1 MRYFSILICFFGL
14 VLTAQ
19 NTVAGAQFPIHNSM
33 RPNVEFW
40 KKIYSKYPSTKGVIH
55 DSHHLAVVYEV
66 IDLKPLGYGS
76 RKINKK
82 RVRAAK
88 EKYKKILTRL
98 SKGHAPKTK
107 LERKVYRL
115 FGKNPTKDQFKKA
128 RGHVRFQLGQKD
140 RYLAGLKR
148 SGQYLARIKAI
159 FRSEGLPEDLAY
171 LPHVESSF
179 NYKAYS
185 KFGAAGIWQFTRGT
199 GRRYMTVDYVIDERR
214 DPIIASRAAAKYLK
228 ANYQKLGSWPFAL
241 TAYNHG
247 ENGML
252 RAQKKHGSYKNVFD
266 HYDGRRFGF
275 ASRNFYSSFIA
286 ARYVAKHYQN
296 YFGTVSLDK
305 PVLYHTVKMP
315 GFASVQSVSTFFR
328 VSPKALQ
335 NVNPALRP
343 PVFLG
348 QKHIP
353 KEYILRLPGKAKRM
367 ARMASAMPS
376 SMFKTKQKRSKFYR
390 VQRGDTAGKI
400 ARNHRVSVN
409 DLVLA
414 NGLSRRATIYV
425 GQNLR
430 IPGLGEKP
438 QRLARKSSV
447 RKSSAKPRKA
457 KVVVASRGSTLNKG
471 LKWKPST
478 GPKGLVAAKEDE
490 PKPVVVAKVTPQPP
504 KLVAVPSP
512 VVAPAIVV
520 AAAPKPAV
528 PEVVQVV
535 PPVVLPPIER
545 AKVEEPVAVEL
556 IAVPPVLDEPVV
568 AQVAPPV
575 PVEAETEAVDTASLT
590 IEPVNPYVLTG
601 NFTVAKLKVIK
612 GRETGQIQ
620 VETDET
626 LGHYADWLD
635 IPTKRIR
642 RLNKF
647 RYGRPIHY
655 GQKLRIPFGRV
666 SREEFEERRY
676 LYHKELVEDFYQ
688 AFVVAGEKT
697 YSIKK
702 GDTLWKLCHERFDM
716 PFWLLKQYNPTF
728 DFKSIHPGNE
738 IKVPIIH
745 SPDDIDPEFVALVP
759 APRAS
764 SAPILLAVHQ

>member
-1 MRYFSILICFFGL
+1 MRYFSTLIC
-14 VLTAQ
+14 VLSLFLSVQ
-19 NTVAGAQFPIHNSM
+19 NGVAGGQFPIHGSM

-40 KKIYSKYPSTKGVIH
+40 TKIYSKYPSTKGVIH
-55 DSHHLAVVYEV
+55 DSHNLGVVYEIV
-66 IDLKPLGYGS
+66 DLKPLGYGS

-88 EKYKKILTRL
+88 DKYKKILKRL
-98 SKGHAPKTK
+98 AGGHLPKTK

-115 FGKNPTKDQFKKA
+115 FGKRPTRDQFNEA
-128 RGHVRFQLGQKD
+128 RQHVRFQLGQKD
-140 RYLAGLKR
+140 RYLAGLIR
-148 SGQYLARIKAI
+148 SGKYLQRIKAI

-185 KFGAAGIWQFTRGT
+185 KFGAAGIWQFTRAT

-228 ANYQKLGSWPFAL
+228 ANYKKLGSWPFAL

-252 RAQKKHGSYKNVFD
+252 RAQKKHGSYRNVFD

-286 ARYVAKHYQN
+286 ARYVAKHYQK
-296 YFGTVSLDK
+296 YFGSITLDK
-305 PVLYHTVKMP
+305 PVLYHTVEMP
-315 GFASVQSVSTFFR
+315 GFASAASVSKFFR
-328 VSPKALQ
+328 VSAKSLQ
-335 NVNPALRP
+335 SVNPALRP
-343 PVFLG
+343 PVFQG

-353 KEYILRLPGKAKRM
+353 KDYILRLPGKAKRM

-376 SMFKTKQKRSKFYR
+376 SMFYGKQKRSKFYR

-400 ARNHRVSVN
+400 ARNQRISVS

-430 IPGLGEKP
+430 IPGIGEKP
-438 QRLARKSSV
+438 QRFTKKSGSRKSVV
-447 RKSSAKPRKA
+447 RPRKA
-457 KVVVASRGSTLNKG
+457 LAVARKPALGNG

-478 GPKGLVAAKEDE
+478 GPSGLVAALEDE
-490 PKPVVVAKVTPQPP
+490 PKPVIVAQVVPPEPP
-504 KLVAVPSP
+504 KVMP
-512 VVAPAIVV
+512 APAIVV
-520 AAAPKPAV
+520 PL
-528 PEVVQVV
+528 
-535 PPVVLPPIER
+535 PV
-545 AKVEEPVAVEL
+545 
-556 IAVPPVLDEPVV
+556 VV
-568 AQVAPPV
+568 AQVEEPPVTIEVAPPTLVAAAPVEERQAPEVAV
-575 PVEAETEAVDTASLT
+575 PVVIEAEVEAIDRGALGM
-590 IEPVNPYVLTG
+590 EPVNPYVLTG
-601 NFTVAKLKVIK
+601 NFTVAKLKKVK

-626 LGHYADWLD
+626 LGHYADWLE
-635 IPTKRIR
+635 IPTKKIR
-642 RLNKF
+642 RLNKYS
-647 RYGRPIHY
+647 YGRPIHY
-655 GQKLRIPFGRV
+655 GQKLRIPFGKV

-688 AFVVAGEKT
+688 AFVVSGEKT
-697 YSIKK
+697 YEIKK
-702 GDTLWKLCHERFDM
+702 GDTLWKLCNERFDM
-716 PFWLLKQYNPTF
+716 PFWLLKQYNPNF
-728 DFKSIHPGNE
+728 DFKSIHPGNR
-738 IKVPIIH
+738 ISVPIIQA
-745 SPDDIDPEFVALVP
+745 PDEIGVEFVAKGPL
-759 APRAS
+759 RLTS
-764 SAPILLAVHQ
+764 SPVLLAAHK

>member
-1 MRYFSILICFFGL
+1 MRYFSTLLICVLGL
-14 VLTAQ
+14 LLSGQDTI
-19 NTVAGAQFPIHNSM
+19 AGAQFPIHDTM

-55 DSHHLAVVYEV
+55 DSYNLAVVYEV
-66 IDLKPLGYGS
+66 VDLKPLGYGS
-76 RKINKK
+76 RKINK
-82 RVRAAK
+82 RRIRAAK
-88 EKYKKILTRL
+88 DKYRKILARL
-98 SKGHAPKTK
+98 GQGHAPKTR

-115 FGKNPTKDQFKKA
+115 FGKHPTKDQFNKA
-128 RGHVRFQLGQKD
+128 RHNVRFQLGQKD
-140 RYLAGLKR
+140 RYLAGLVR
-148 SGQYLARIKAI
+148 SGQYLERIKAI

-199 GRRYMTVDYVIDERR
+199 GRRYMTVDYVVDERR
-214 DPIIASRAAAKYLK
+214 DPIIASRAAAKYLR
-228 ANYQKLGSWPFAL
+228 ANYAKLGSWPFAL

-286 ARYVAKHYQN
+286 ARYVAKHYPN
-296 YFGTVSLDK
+296 YFGTVKLDK
-305 PVLYHTVKMP
+305 PVLYHTVEMP
-315 GFASVQSVSTFFR
+315 GYASVAAVSKFFHT
-328 VSPKALQ
+328 SPKALQ

-343 PVFLG
+343 PVFQG

-353 KEYILRLPGKAKRM
+353 KDYILRLPGKAKRM
-367 ARMASAMPS
+367 ARIARAMPS
-376 SMFKTKQKRSKFYR
+376 SMFHAKQKRSKFYR

-400 ARNHRVSVN
+400 ARIHRVSVN

-430 IPGLGEKP
+430 IPGIGEKP
-438 QRLARKSSV
+438 RYVAKKSRV
-447 RKSSAKPRKA
+447 KKTVAQKRKA
-457 KVVVASRGSTLNKG
+457 PVIARGPVLKNG

-478 GPKGLVAAKEDE
+478 GPVGLVAAHEDE
-490 PKPVVVAKVTPQPP
+490 PKPVVVAKVVPPQPP
-504 KLVAVPSP
+504 TIVAP
-512 VVAPAIVV
+512 VVAPPEPVAAVVVPEPLDVGSSPVIVV
-520 AAAPKPAV
+520 AAA
-528 PEVVQVV
+528 
-535 PPVVLPPIER
+535 
-545 AKVEEPVAVEL
+545 
-556 IAVPPVLDEPVV
+556 EPVV
-568 AQVAPPV
+568 GQIVSPSPLVPALTVVEPDPGLAEPV
-575 PVEAETEAVDTASLT
+575 VVEAEIEAVEVANVDPAALQL
-590 IEPVNPYVLTG
+590 EPVNPYVLTG
-601 NFTVAKLKVIK
+601 NFTVAKMKTRK

-626 LGHYADWLD
+626 LGHYADWLE

-655 GQKLRIPFGRV
+655 GQKLRIPFGKV

-676 LYHKELVEDFYQ
+676 LYHKEIVEDFYQ
-688 AFVVAGEKT
+688 AFVVSGEKT
-697 YSIKK
+697 YEIKK
-702 GDTLWKLCHERFDM
+702 GDTLWKLCNERFEM
-716 PFWLLKQYNPTF
+716 PFWLLKQYNPNF

-738 IKVPIIH
+738 IKVPIIQA
-745 SPDDIDPEFVALVP
+745 PDDLGEFVAGHTPKP
-759 APRAS
+759 ALPAV
-764 SAPILLAVHQ
+764 LLAVHK